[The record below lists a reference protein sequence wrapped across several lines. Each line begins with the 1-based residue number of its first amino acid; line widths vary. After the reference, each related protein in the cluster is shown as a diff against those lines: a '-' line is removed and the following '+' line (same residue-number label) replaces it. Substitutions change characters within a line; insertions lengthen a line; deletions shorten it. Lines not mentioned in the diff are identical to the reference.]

1 MLHPDSAPPI
11 AAARSTRL
19 AGIADYRR
27 LPAFNVAENA
37 RILLRYEFIERRLLR
52 IMAGWLPGTARWEA
66 KFLLGRIVWEDAEH
80 TQALRNRI
88 LELRTSER
96 ILDRAPSPHLALVL
110 DELALADDWR
120 EFFAGVI
127 ALKRA
132 LLAAYHRHLKQTQPL
147 VDQPT
152 VRILRILI
160 AEETEHLDLL
170 AVEITADGGPDDAER
185 VRLDAWTR
193 RIELLLDAAA
203 GVQGIDPVGYHVRS
217 EELRTGKKVFRCDHD
232 YALDARFTARQVPRF
247 LPGQAPTDENA
258 AGVYHGIALS
268 RFAEMQAA
276 QGIALSICEN
286 DSQPWEYYY
295 LSARH
300 LWDETRHCAMGQAM
314 LEDQG
319 VDWTTL
325 PHFVGNYHFYASL
338 TPLERA
344 IRLGVIIELAMMENG
359 AKRREVE
366 LARKHGL
373 ALAETFQDY
382 DWADEVNHV
391 DYARRNIETMMHGD
405 TSALDGLIAD
415 INRRYAE
422 FRAPWEAQGGS
433 F

>member
-1 MLHPDSAPPI
+1 M
-11 AAARSTRL
+11 
-19 AGIADYRR
+19 
-27 LPAFNVAENA
+27 
-37 RILLRYEFIERRLLR
+37 
-52 IMAGWLPGTARWEA
+52 
-66 KFLLGRIVWEDAEH
+66 
-80 TQALRNRI
+80 
-88 LELRTSER
+88 
-96 ILDRAPSPHLALVL
+96 
-110 DELALADDWR
+110 
-120 EFFAGVI
+120 
-127 ALKRA
+127 
-132 LLAAYHRHLKQTQPL
+132 
-147 VDQPT
+147 
-152 VRILRILI
+152 
-160 AEETEHLDLL
+160 
-170 AVEITADGGPDDAER
+170 
-185 VRLDAWTR
+185 
-193 RIELLLDAAA
+193 
-203 GVQGIDPVGYHVRS
+203 QGLDPVGYHVRS
-217 EELRTGKKVFRCDHD
+217 EELRTGKKTFRCDHA
-232 YALDARFTARQVPRF
+232 YALDDRFTRQVPRY
-247 LPGQAPTDENA
+247 LPGQAPTGEDA
-258 AGVYHGIALS
+258 AGVYRIIALG

-276 QGIALSICEN
+276 LGIALSIYEN
-286 DSQPWEYYY
+286 DGQPWDYYY

-344 IRLGVIIELAMMENG
+344 IRLGVIIELAMMETG

-405 TSALDGLIAD
+405 TSALDGMITD

>member
-1 MLHPDSAPPI
+1 
-11 AAARSTRL
+11 
-19 AGIADYRR
+19 
-27 LPAFNVAENA
+27 V
-37 RILLRYEFIERRLLR
+37 
-52 IMAGWLPGTARWEA
+52 
-66 KFLLGRIVWEDAEH
+66 
-80 TQALRNRI
+80 
-88 LELRTSER
+88 
-96 ILDRAPSPHLALVL
+96 
-110 DELALADDWR
+110 
-120 EFFAGVI
+120 
-127 ALKRA
+127 
-132 LLAAYHRHLKQTQPL
+132 LAA
-147 VDQPT
+147 
-152 VRILRILI
+152 
-160 AEETEHLDLL
+160 
-170 AVEITADGGPDDAER
+170 EITAANPDDAER
-185 VRLDAWTR
+185 ARLDAWTR

-203 GVQGIDPVGYHVRS
+203 GVQGLDPVGYHVRS
-217 EELRTGKKVFRCDHD
+217 EELRTGKKTFLCDHT
-232 YALDARFTARQVPRF
+232 YALDDRFTRQVPRY
-247 LPGQAPTDENA
+247 LPGQAPSGEDA
-258 AGVYHGIALS
+258 ACVYRIIALG

-276 QGIALSICEN
+276 LGIALSIYQN
-286 DSQPWEYYY
+286 DGQPWDYYY

-344 IRLGVIIELAMMENG
+344 IRLGVIIELALMESG

-373 ALAETFQDY
+373 TLAETFQDY

-405 TSALDGLIAD
+405 TSALDGLITD